1 MGEVQVYQ
9 SVSAFSSNIY
19 GQVFDA
25 QSPAPLQ
32 NVLVSP
38 ISMYIALLMTLFG
51 TGSNT
56 RGELQDVLQL
66 PRTLPDYEILKA
78 GSSLVNDISRST
90 DVTVLVANR
99 LFLLNSVRLNSEFQS
114 ALTTYFSADVEMVC
128 TFHSDVYRN
137 KTLANFVSS
146 LGIQE
151 AKNKQV
157 GFRANARVDTATHS
171 KWRINPQQC
180 SEHCLWKHPF
190 DKRNT
195 HLSTFYTPDGRG
207 ISVRMMYANQKFDYL
222 EMEDIEAD
230 AIKLPFGDGSTWDM
244 LIILPYEKKGLR
256 QLLVRLQ
263 KKGTLSSILSR
274 TFQPTTLQ
282 LYMPRFRIGHS
293 QSSVNMKQALINL
306 GARSLF
312 SDMADFSGI
321 SYYDFL
327 SVSSIF
333 HKAVLVVNEDGAEA
347 AAATSVNVFSRS
359 AGLEMRVDRPFFVAI
374 VHRRAG
380 PVFLGHVV
388 RPGT

>member
-1 MGEVQVYQ
+1 
-9 SVSAFSSNIY
+9 
-19 GQVFDA
+19 
-25 QSPAPLQ
+25 
-32 NVLVSP
+32 
-38 ISMYIALLMTLFG
+38 MYIALLMTLFG

-114 ALTTYFSADVEMVC
+114 ALTTYFSADVEML
-128 TFHSDVYRN
+128 
-137 KTLANFVSS
+137 TLYPH
-146 LGIQE
+146 LE
-151 AKNKQV
+151 
-157 GFRANARVDTATHS
+157 S
-171 KWRINPQQC
+171 KRQRINKWV
-180 SEHCLWKHPF
+180 SEQTHGLIRRLIPSGALTHNSALSIVNALYFKGLWKHPF

-230 AIKLPFGDGSTWDM
+230 AIKLPFGDGST
-244 LIILPYEKKGLR
+244 
-256 QLLVRLQ
+256 
-263 KKGTLSSILSR
+263 
-274 TFQPTTLQ
+274 
-282 LYMPRFRIGHS
+282 IGHS

-306 GARSLF
+306 GARLLF
-312 SDMADFSGI
+312 SDMADLSGI

-388 RPGT
+388 RPGTVS